1 MDLSNILEYQKLDSQ
16 LVKIER
22 QIKDNTNKK
31 NANKMRENMREAQ
44 SRSLKLEE
52 KAGSI
57 LSEIEKIKKQFK
69 IQQEKMEEF
78 ASKDLEK
85 MTTEELNKLSV
96 LKDKLAQNLSILERN
111 LSSLA
116 ETVNAVLSDFNKTI
130 KTFNNS
136 KEQYNKSKT
145 DYENDIKSVE
155 DSKKEIE
162 DKLKSL
168 SKGIDNKIMDAYQKR
183 RKENIFPV
191 VVPLVNNSCGGCHIE
206 LPYANIS
213 KLEDE
218 GILTCEHCHRLI
230 YKG

>member
-31 NANKMRENMREAQ
+31 NANKMHENMREAQ

-85 MTTEELNKLSV
+85 LTTEELNKLSV